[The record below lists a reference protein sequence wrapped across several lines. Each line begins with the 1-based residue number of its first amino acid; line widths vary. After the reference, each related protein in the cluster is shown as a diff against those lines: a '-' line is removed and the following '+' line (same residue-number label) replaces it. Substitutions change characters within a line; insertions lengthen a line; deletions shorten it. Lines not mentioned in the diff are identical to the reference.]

1 MNIVACDY
9 EHHAAPI
16 LAILN
21 HAIVSSTAL
30 FDYKPRAPAVQPV
43 PPKKV
48 EEDTAQAVREID
60 RQRTDQMLRD
70 AQPSPPRRPDLD
82 RDVTGGVQTRG
93 LNDALRR

>member
-1 MNIVACDY
+1 MRTL
-9 EHHAAPI
+9 P
-16 LAILN
+16 LALLVLLGS
-21 HAIVSSTAL
+21 AGAVPAQSKAGSL
-30 FDYKPRAPAVQPV
+30 DLDYKPRAPAVQPV